1 MIERLDAFDV
11 DALRGV
17 GRARARVLI
26 VDDHPIMRAGLVD
39 LLSSQAGVEVCGSA
53 HDASS
58 ALKLAREAR
67 PDVVVLDVS
76 LGLDDGIELAR
87 MLLGQWPR
95 LRIVALSMHEEPSFA
110 DRMLSIGAM
119 AYVSKR
125 GSREQFL
132 LALRSAVRGEVYLSP
147 EQSARM
153 KGRARGDGIVSPEKL
168 LSARELGVLRLIARG
183 LSASEIAAQ
192 LGMAPKTVYSHRR
205 NIGAKLGIHSGREML
220 LYAVHWTRGTH

>member
-11 DALRGV
+11 DARYGM
-17 GRARARVLI
+17 GRARTRVLI
-26 VDDHPIMRAGLVD
+26 VDDHPIMRAGLKD
-39 LLSSQAGVEVCGSA
+39 LLSSQAGIEVCGSA

-87 MLLGQWPR
+87 MLLAQWPR
-95 LRIVALSMHEEPSFA
+95 LRIMALSMHEEPSFA

-125 GSREQFL
+125 GSRETFL
-132 LALRSAVRGEVYLSP
+132 AALRSTVRGEVYLTA

-153 KGRARGDGIVSPEKL
+153 KGRTRGANIVNPEKL
-168 LSARELGVLRLIARG
+168 LSQRELGVLRLIARG
-183 LSASEIAAQ
+183 LGASEIAAQ

-205 NIGAKLGIHSGREML
+205 NISAKLGVRSGREML

>member
-11 DALRGV
+11 DARYGM

-26 VDDHPIMRAGLVD
+26 VDDHPIMRAGLKD
-39 LLSSQAGVEVCGSA
+39 LLSTQAGIEVCGSA

-87 MLLGQWPR
+87 MLLAQWPR
-95 LRIVALSMHEEPSFA
+95 LRIMALSMHEEPSFA
-110 DRMLSIGAM
+110 DRMMSIGAM

-125 GSREQFL
+125 GSRETFL
-132 LALRSAVRGEVYLSP
+132 AALRSTVRGEVYLTA

-153 KGRARGDGIVSPEKL
+153 KGRTRGANIVNPEKL
-168 LSARELGVLRLIARG
+168 LSQRELGVLRLIARG
-183 LSASEIAAQ
+183 LGASEIAAQ

-205 NIGAKLGIHSGREML
+205 NISAKLGVRSGREML

>member
-11 DALRGV
+11 DALRGM

-87 MLLGQWPR
+87 MLLEQWPR
-95 LRIVALSMHEEPSFA
+95 LRIIALSMHEEPSFA

-153 KGRARGDGIVSPEKL
+153 KGRARGAGIVSPEKL
-168 LSARELGVLRLIARG
+168 LSERELGVLRLIARG
-183 LSASEIAAQ
+183 LSAGEIAAQ

-205 NIGAKLGIHSGREML
+205 NISAKLGIHSGREML
-220 LYAVHWTRGTH
+220 LYAVHWARGTH